1 MAFTYTSIA
10 YTRSLLIIS
19 LLSLACSC
27 GTVNPTTLQSPSIIR
42 SQASN
47 QISAHATPETPP
59 IRLRIKQANIEISAV
74 ELNKQFQSIL
84 ALSNEKRLK
93 ETVLS
98 TPPGNTLLAKG
109 KLAMPQFIPDI
120 PFQLTGNLNVR
131 PGNIIRYEATDIRVV
146 GIPVKG
152 LLDVFG
158 VELSNLAKFKDRF
171 GRIEQEGNAFN
182 LIVEKFS
189 KDAIIEGQMT
199 RISSNGNG
207 LEVVF

>member
-1 MAFTYTSIA
+1 MAFSPSQRLFFRAFLFST
-10 YTRSLLIIS
+10 
-19 LLSLACSC
+19 LLSVSVSCSSVSPVALQVPNGVRALA
-27 GTVNPTTLQSPSIIR
+27 NPTAP
-42 SQASN
+42 A
-47 QISAHATPETPP
+47 APEAPP
-59 IRLRIKQANIEISAV
+59 IRLKIKQADIEISSA

-98 TPPGNTLLAKG
+98 TPPGNSLVAKG
-109 KLAMPQFIPDI
+109 KLAMPEFLPDI
-120 PFQLTGNLNVR
+120 PFQITGSLSVR
-131 PGNIIRYEATDIRVV
+131 PGNVIRYEATDIRVV

-171 GRIEQEGNAFN
+171 GRIEQQGNAFH
-182 LIVEKFS
+182 LIVEKFT

-199 RISSNGNG
+199 RISSTGNG
-207 LEVVF
+207 LNVIF